1 MGFTLRL
8 GLGLGLELGGVRVG
22 FTCSRCCTAEPGRE
36 LGSASPHL
44 STLRDGVLGGDWGY
58 PTDGGGPPAAV
69 ISFWEGSCG
78 GTARCFGGDES
89 GVPASLACLASASFS
104 GLMRTLAAPAAR
116 PGNAMRSF
124 GMSAVASGAALG
136 DGGVGAALGGGGVGA
151 RPPRPSPK
159 PPSEPRRMRSLE
171 ARRDPR
177 WEIEPSRSA
186 TSWD

>member
-1 MGFTLRL
+1 V
-8 GLGLGLELGGVRVG
+8 VRVG

-78 GTARCFGGDES
+78 GSARCFGGDES

-136 DGGVGAALGGGGVGA
+136 DGGVGAALGDGGLGAALGDGGVGA